1 VVQTAPLAA
10 SEAAAQDDARRFK
23 VVSIV
28 ALVVSIPFVISHAV
42 LGFAAN
48 NVAAMFR
55 DMGGPLP
62 GVTQVVMTLAQ
73 IGILPVL
80 LLVVDVGVFLLMRR
94 LAQRYWIGLL
104 FVPPLAYQAIS
115 ASFIPVLYLPLFEV
129 ITLVQ

>member
-1 VVQTAPLAA
+1 MESIAPLAPG
-10 SEAAAQDDARRFK
+10 EAIAQSDARQFR

-28 ALVVSIPFVISHAV
+28 ALVVSVPFAFSHVV

-55 DMGGPLP
+55 DMGGTIP
-62 GVTQVVMTLAQ
+62 GVTQFIMTLAQ

-94 LAQRYWIGLL
+94 LAKRYWIGLL
-104 FVPPLAYQAIS
+104 FVPPLAYLAIS
-115 ASFIPVLYLPLFEV
+115 AALTPLLYLPMFEV